1 MFYSWHPW
9 RKCGF
14 TSQSLIHP
22 IWLVWLG
29 SQRLLMKG
37 GTLNKPH
44 HPTMHQL
51 VSFVIYSPVIFPK
64 ITNPHAHW
72 KSWFPNKCE
81 MCSGPEQ
88 ELTPITQWFL
98 GLLQSSVCVLGCGGR
113 PLTVV
118 DLITT
123 DWLGVIL
130 KIMDIIAC
138 REFQDK
144 LGESY
149 WTWPGA
155 HGNVGI
161 YWFILKSW

>member
-1 MFYSWHPW
+1 
-9 RKCGF
+9 
-14 TSQSLIHP
+14 
-22 IWLVWLG
+22 
-29 SQRLLMKG
+29 
-37 GTLNKPH
+37 
-44 HPTMHQL
+44 
-51 VSFVIYSPVIFPK
+51 
-64 ITNPHAHW
+64 
-72 KSWFPNKCE
+72 

-149 WTWPGA
+149 WT
-155 HGNVGI
+155 
-161 YWFILKSW
+161 